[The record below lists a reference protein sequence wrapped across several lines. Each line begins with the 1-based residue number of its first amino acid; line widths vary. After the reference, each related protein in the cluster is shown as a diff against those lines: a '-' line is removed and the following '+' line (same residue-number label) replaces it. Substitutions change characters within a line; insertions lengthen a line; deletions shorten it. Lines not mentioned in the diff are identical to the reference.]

1 VREELRP
8 YEGSYVLVRGLL
20 KEATHLVEDS
30 WDLLFVSCVWKPVAP
45 EQESDDTPLAEV
57 PAHTTDHLW
66 VRVPV
71 KTLNEWRRENP
82 TSLLLKRLEKV
93 FRVERYRRAD
103 GSEDFGL
110 VLPEE
115 LDCRLVSS
123 LYGRLKVFRREHEKK
138 RLGSS
143 AEVKDLWEKLVEELL
158 GKSGEAVFLYTPL
171 DSTLSTNEAF
181 DRFSKELAAFS
192 RTLAVKQEARVGVSV
207 FKELRV
213 KGGKTKQK
221 QGPKPGRG
229 F

>member
-8 YEGSYVLVRGLL
+8 YEGQYVLVRGLL
-20 KEATHLVEDS
+20 KETTHHVVDRY
-30 WDLLFVSCVWKPVAP
+30 DCLFVSCVWKPVAL
-45 EQESDDTPLAEV
+45 EGRDDIPLAEV

-71 KTLNEWRRENP
+71 ETLNEWRRENP

-93 FRVERYRRAD
+93 FRVERYQRAD

-123 LYGRLKVFRREHEKK
+123 LFGRLKAFRRDHEKRK
-138 RLGSS
+138 LKSG
-143 AEVKDLWEKLVEELL
+143 AEVAALFQELLKDLSSNS
-158 GKSGEAVFLYTPL
+158 GKNFFLYTPL
-171 DSTLSTNEAF
+171 DSTLSTNEAY
-181 DRFSKELAAFS
+181 DRFCNELTAFGQ
-192 RTLAVKQEARVGVSV
+192 TFLVKQKARMGVNT
-207 FKELRV
+207 FKELRT
-213 KGGKTKQK
+213 KGRKVKQK
-221 QGPKPGRG
+221 QGPKPARG